1 MRKIINSIKY
11 GSAYVKRTL
20 AIIFFFLLLGIANL
34 AAAFF
39 LKQVVWFFGAVICAF
54 IIISLWQTMG
64 IYEATQGKDDITKS
78 KKENDGN
85 EKTKN
90 IEEQKDNIALGNKVD
105 INDDE
110 ESVKKKKE
118 KNKESK
124 EKKKIIKNKKR
135 KNNHKRKIEEQEDAA
150 SMEEDLILEIED
162 DEEIKQEENGNNRLV
177 VIKQAS
183 EDEIEAYTRKNV
195 KKLFHRYKVKRDHR
209 QILIDKCEKH
219 YINQTPAFIWV
230 DKNEVHLLLIESE
243 PRHMVLPLFSIKEI
257 TYLKKQAVNADTDYP
272 AFHRKNML
280 TDLFRPCLPDYTQ
293 STVVSDMNSYKNLYG
308 FGPDIYVTNNSA
320 KALFDLLGVEFVVND
335 KVTDSTKVNKYFK
348 DAYKANIM
356 LRDNVIDANGYA
368 DKISYILDNLA
379 KASISYN
386 EFKET
391 LNLLIKNKLITQ
403 EFAMYYMGI
412 RDKYTR

>member
-11 GSAYVKRTL
+11 GSTYVKRTL

-54 IIISLWQTMG
+54 VIISLWQTMG

-85 EKTKN
+85 EKTKKY
-90 IEEQKDNIALGNKVD
+90 EEQKDNIALGNKVD

-110 ESVKKKKE
+110 KSVKKKKE
-118 KNKESK
+118 TNKESK

-150 SMEEDLILEIED
+150 SMEED
-162 DEEIKQEENGNNRLV
+162 GNNRLV

-183 EDEIEAYTRKNV
+183 EDEIEAYTRKTV

-209 QILIDKCEKH
+209 QILIDKSEKH

-257 TYLKKQAVNADTDYP
+257 TYLKKQVVNADTDYP